1 MKIPPVPIAGAFS
14 EALATILE
22 KKVLRKKKVSY
33 IEYNTFGFLSIIVLF
48 IPLIPLLYHFFPQN
62 FPVAINQEA
71 FTPLNL
77 LIFFGVMVS
86 ALIANLLTYYAM
98 KWEKITELEPLRLL
112 QPLLQ

>member
-1 MKIPPVPIAGAFS
+1 MEIPLIQFTGSLS
-14 EALATILE
+14 EASATILE

-33 IEYNTFGFLSIIVLF
+33 IEYNTFGFLSIIILF

-62 FPVAINQEA
+62 FPVTINQEA

-98 KWEKITELEPLRLL
+98 KWEKITDYFNHYL
-112 QPLLQ
+112 Q